1 MKSFST
7 KYYRDTSPE
16 FKDMFKVE
24 FRLQNKSI
32 SLTNFLTQS
41 RITNTLSR
49 MIEIGLL
56 FDNTNQGE
64 DFWYD
69 IIAELE
75 LNPLYLKTWKP
86 NG

>member
-1 MKSFST
+1 
-7 KYYRDTSPE
+7 
-16 FKDMFKVE
+16 
-24 FRLQNKSI
+24 
-32 SLTNFLTQS
+32 
-41 RITNTLSR
+41 